1 MEAEVEKINEFLRGN
16 LSNLKLKMIG
26 QSFISMM
33 FKVRMYYETADVTTE
48 LEFKSAKH
56 IDA

>member
-1 MEAEVEKINEFLRGN
+1 
-16 LSNLKLKMIG
+16 MIG